1 MTFGSVLLNIFR
13 EGERVCPMKLKSY
26 RNCWLLSF
34 FAGLSLT
41 SALSTAAFAAPG
53 VKVSFCNENEQ
64 KLFLAV
70 AYEAQSGDPLVS
82 RGWWVIDPNKCSD
95 VELPIIGNKL
105 LVYANSENQLM
116 EWRGQTQLCVDRT
129 NKFDFNNASEIAC
142 QGEGL
147 AMRSFKELSMRQLT
161 ESANGG
167 VPKYAFTP
175 DSATRLGDAVRLCN
189 DSEETIYL
197 SYSQKSSQ
205 ALALVVAGWFK
216 VMPGKC
222 HETVKAADSD
232 ELYLF
237 ASNEQGDKRWKGD
250 IPLCTNSYDGYLF
263 TEPASMTCHGNNER
277 RQLFKKIPMNM
288 TGDFEYHLKSIGSE
302 TARSMVEL
310 CNKGAENI
318 VFVIASANPD
328 FQGEY
333 VSIGWFGV
341 KPGECSKALA
351 IDSDTL
357 HIFVQNIDGEV
368 LRSGSFPA
376 CIHSSKAFEFGDA
389 TAMSCDGEGEEKRS
403 FDAIKIEPGNVKVQL
418 P

>member
-1 MTFGSVLLNIFR
+1 
-13 EGERVCPMKLKSY
+13 MKLKSY
-26 RNCWLLSF
+26 RNYWLFSC
-34 FAGLSLT
+34 FAGLLFT

-53 VKVSFCNENEQ
+53 VKVSFCNENAQ

-70 AYEAQSGDPLVS
+70 AYEAQSGEPLVS
-82 RGWWVIDPNKCSD
+82 RGWWVVDPDNCSD
-95 VELPIIGNKL
+95 VELPIIGDKL

-116 EWRGQTQLCVDRT
+116 EWRGQTQLCVDTT
-129 NKFDFNNASEIAC
+129 NKFDFTNASEIAC
-142 QGEGL
+142 QGGTL
-147 AMRSFKELSMRQLT
+147 ARRNFKELSMTRLT
-161 ESANGG
+161 ASANGG
-167 VPKYAFTP
+167 TPKYEFTQNE
-175 DSATRLGDAVRLCN
+175 ATRLGDALRLCN
-189 DSEETIYL
+189 DSGETIYL

-205 ALALVVAGWFK
+205 ALALAVAGWFK
-216 VMPGKC
+216 VLPGKC
-222 HETVKAADSD
+222 HETVKVADSD

-263 TEPASMTCHGNNER
+263 TEPSTMTCHGNNER
-277 RQLFKKIPMNM
+277 RQLFKKIPMSM

-310 CNKGAENI
+310 CNKGTENI
-318 VFVIASANPD
+318 VLVIASANPD
-328 FQGEY
+328 FEGEY
-333 VSIGWFGV
+333 LSSGWFGV
-341 KPGECSKALA
+341 KPSECSKAMA

-376 CIHSSKAFEFGDA
+376 CIHSTKAFEFADA